1 MEFDIDSGI
10 FIGFLVATIILGLA
24 SSSGIKNIKEYAI
37 GNRNFSTAT
46 IAATI
51 IATWISGDFFYNTI
65 SNTYHKGLYSVW
77 VDIGSPISLLIYGL
91 FFAPRVGE
99 FLGKLS
105 IADAMGGLFGQKVR
119 VITAISGFIGTAG
132 LIAVQLKLS
141 GLIFGYTL
149 GISNIYG
156 ITLAAVVVTLYSSL
170 GGIKSVTFTDVLQ
183 FFTFAVV
190 IPIIA
195 YVLLNSIDTVDSITN
210 TLTTH
215 KLFDYKEVFGFSNQL
230 SFYQFFLFLFFICPG
245 FSPAIFQRKGLGKN
259 ILYRLLVKVI
269 NRRICRN
276 KNLIKIIF

>member
-1 MEFDIDSGI
+1 
-10 FIGFLVATIILGLA
+10 
-24 SSSGIKNIKEYAI
+24 
-37 GNRNFSTAT
+37 
-46 IAATI
+46 
-51 IATWISGDFFYNTI
+51 
-65 SNTYHKGLYSVW
+65 
-77 VDIGSPISLLIYGL
+77 
-91 FFAPRVGE
+91 
-99 FLGKLS
+99 
-105 IADAMGGLFGQKVR
+105 MGGLFGQKVR

-141 GLIFGYTL
+141 GLIFGYSL